1 MRGGYLHNAIMI
13 SVLAELFELEGWHTD
28 QEVPIRMGSSIR
40 FVDLVAEREGHSI
53 AIEAESSPKR
63 IEGDLDK
70 AQAMGAQELWI
81 VTPTARIA
89 AGVRRKLDRLFV
101 PVNRD
106 GLFVLTQGAATERVM
121 NKLPHFA
128 GS

>member
-1 MRGGYLHNAIMI
+1 MRGGYLHNVILIA
-13 SVLAELFELEGWHTD
+13 VLSDLFELEGWHTD
-28 QEVPIRMGSSIR
+28 QEVPVRMGSTIR
-40 FVDLVAEREGHSI
+40 FVDLVAEREGYCI
-53 AIEAESSPKR
+53 AIEAECSAKR

-70 AQAMGAQELWI
+70 AQAIGSQELWI

-89 AGVRRKLDRLFV
+89 ESVRRKLDRLYV

>member
-1 MRGGYLHNAIMI
+1 MRGGFIHNVILITA
-13 SVLAELFELEGWHTD
+13 LAELFELEGWRVDT
-28 QEVPIRMGSSIR
+28 EVPIRVGTTIR
-40 FVDLVAEREGHSI
+40 FVDLVAEREGYCI
-53 AIEAESSPKR
+53 AVEAECSPKR

-70 AQAMGAQELWI
+70 ARALGAQELWI
-81 VTPTARIA
+81 VTPNTRIA

-106 GLFVLTQGAATERVM
+106 GLFVLTQGAAKERIM
-121 NKLPHFA
+121 NGLPLFA